1 METAVPPQEGLF
13 WEKLSRLP
21 THDAIQRSKRPRR
34 GDAVF
39 FHPSTATLA
48 GYRNETLTQAEAK
61 CPPTIS
67 CWVDPD
73 QLSACSQASTSLRH
87 LLSGIPHVSPESS
100 RA

>member
-48 GYRNETLTQAEAK
+48 GYRNDETLTQAEAK

-73 QLSACSQASTSLRH
+73 QLSA
-87 LLSGIPHVSPESS
+87 
-100 RA
+100 